1 VYQVTEWK
9 NETPNGLPL
18 RYKLTDLDGTI
29 ISEGALI
36 ELLNQVVPGTPV
48 NATNLNKIEQGI
60 KAASD
65 TADSA
70 LSKANTAQGSANLA
84 NTAAGKAQTAAD
96 AAKASAAAAQTS
108 ANSAA
113 ASASAAQSTANSA
126 STGATNALAA
136 AASAQSTA
144 NTANTAANTAN
155 TNASNAAA
163 DAAAALAAAL
173 ARVPIFGY
181 AERTTEF
188 STPSATPVDV
198 TGLSVTLNLPGPCT
212 VVAMASG
219 AIRGD
224 ALYAAAR
231 VQISIDG
238 VLGAIEAHKSVNSAT
253 TDISWVPFGIN
264 GYKANVPAGNRVI
277 KVTLKNASGG
287 NGNAIMENGNL
298 IVAAFRNP

>member
-1 VYQVTEWK
+1 VYQITEWK

-18 RYKLTDLDGTI
+18 RFRITDLDGSI

-36 ELLNQVVPGTPV
+36 ELLNLVIPGTPV
-48 NATNLNKIEQGI
+48 DATHLNKIEQGI

-65 TADSA
+65 TADNG
-70 LSKANTAQGSANLA
+70 LSKANAAQGAANLA

-96 AAKASAAAAQTS
+96 AAKASAATAQTA

-113 ASASAAQSTANSA
+113 ASASAAQSTANTA
-126 STGATNALAA
+126 NTGATNALAA

-144 NTANTAANTAN
+144 NTANTAAG
-155 TNASNAAA
+155 NAAA
-163 DAAAALAAAL
+163 AAANALAEATERIPL
-173 ARVPIFGY
+173 FGY

-188 STPSATPVDV
+188 STASATPVDV

-212 VVAMASG
+212 VIAMASG
-219 AIRGD
+219 TIRGD
-224 ALYAAAR
+224 ALYAAAL

-264 GYKANVPAGNRVI
+264 GYKANVPAGSRVI

-287 NGNAIMENGNL
+287 NGNAIMEKGNL
-298 IVAAFRNP
+298 IVTAYRN